1 MVYVNGVSKISYRPD
16 IDGLRAVAVV
26 PVVLHH
32 ASFAAVPGG
41 FVGVDIFFVISGFL
55 ITKILTREIRDG
67 QFSLLS
73 FYERRARRIL
83 PALFM
88 VLVACLAVGWFLLLP
103 SQYGALAKS
112 TAATL
117 LFVSNVWFWDA
128 AGDYFGRG
136 VELAPLLHTW
146 SLAVEEQFYLGF
158 PILLWVM
165 AKQSRRFWVGVIAL
179 ISLMSLGLSIW
190 ATTAAPIANFYL
202 TPMRMWELGL
212 GALLAIGAFPVLRH
226 PLAAEVIG
234 VIGLALIA
242 GSIVLIS
249 EDTPFPGLM
258 AMPPCAGAAFLIW
271 SGMHGTPVAG
281 RLLALRP
288 FVWIGLISYSLY
300 LWHWPVLV
308 AARVQNGSADLPVI
322 TALACVLLSILLAA
336 ASLYLIE
343 RPFRI
348 PAGKGGF
355 SMGSIFTG
363 AGAGAVLILG
373 LVVILVAKEGVPSR
387 VPAEL
392 ATKMNKFKESHYLMD
407 ACRRWADGKDPCK
420 IGSAAQAGEGPR
432 VVVWGDSHAGSL
444 LPGIDSWLK
453 NNKIP
458 GEAFVKFG
466 CPALLGVRRADMA
479 PAHACDTYNEMVVSY
494 IEQLPDLDMVV
505 VASRWALATEGVRVS
520 GEEGKSAVLAA
531 TDEGPTG
538 IADNPKHVKQGLKR
552 LLQRLKS
559 GGIDV
564 LIVGSIPEI
573 GFNVPDAIAGSI
585 AFGTRLRVPPTR
597 EEFDYRNTRSYAILA
612 AAGREFDVALAR
624 PADILCD
631 EFCRIQLD
639 GRPLYRD
646 DDHLSEFGA
655 NWIMP
660 VLLDQ
665 YLVQN

>member
-1 MVYVNGVSKISYRPD
+1 MNGVSKISYRPD

>member
-1 MVYVNGVSKISYRPD
+1 MSKISYRPD

-32 ASFAAVPGG
+32 AGFATVPGG

-55 ITKILTREIRDG
+55 ITRILTREIRDG

-83 PALFM
+83 PALFA

-103 SQYGALAKS
+103 SQYDALARS

-158 PILLWVM
+158 PILLWLM
-165 AKQSRRFWVGVIAL
+165 AKQSRSFWVGVIAV
-179 ISLMSLGLSIW
+179 ISLISLGLSIW

-202 TPMRMWELGL
+202 TPMRVWELGL
-212 GALLAIGAFPVLRH
+212 GALLAIGAFPALRR
-226 PLAAEVIG
+226 PWAAEA
-234 VIGLALIA
+234 IGLIGLVMIA

-249 EDTPFPGLM
+249 EDTPFPGFM
-258 AMPPCAGAAFLIW
+258 AVPPCAGAAFLIW
-271 SGMHGTPVAG
+271 AGMHGTSIAG

-288 FVWIGLISYSLY
+288 VVWIGLISYSLY
-300 LWHWPVLV
+300 LWHWPILV
-308 AARVQNGSADLPVI
+308 AARVQNGSADLPVM
-322 TALACVLLSILLAA
+322 TALACVLLSVLLAA
-336 ASLYLIE
+336 ASMYLIE

-355 SMGSIFTG
+355 SRGRIF
-363 AGAGAVLILG
+363 AGAGIGAALILG
-373 LVVILVAKEGVPSR
+373 LAVTLVAKEGVPSR

-392 ATKMNKFKESHYLMD
+392 AAKMNKFKESHYLMD
-407 ACRRWADGKDPCK
+407 ACRRWVEGEEPCK
-420 IGSAAQAGEGPR
+420 IGAPVQAEAGPR

-444 LPGIDSWLK
+444 LPGINSWLK
-453 NNKIP
+453 DNGIP
-458 GEAFVKFG
+458 GKAFVKFG

-479 PAHACDTYNEMVVSY
+479 PVHGCDTYNEMVARY
-494 IEQLPDLDMVV
+494 IEQLPDLDAVV

-531 TDEGPTG
+531 SDERPTG
-538 IADNPKHVKQGLKR
+538 IADNPKHVEQGLKR
-552 LLQRLKS
+552 LLQRLR
-559 GGIDV
+559 GRGIEV

-573 GFNVPDAIAGSI
+573 GFNVPDALAGSA
-585 AFGTRLRVPPTR
+585 AFGTRLRVPPSR
-597 EEFDYRNTRSYAILA
+597 EEFDHRNTRSYAILA
-612 AAGREFDVALAR
+612 AAGREFGVALAR
-624 PADILCD
+624 PADILCE

-639 GRPLYRD
+639 GRPVYRD

-665 YLVQN
+665 HLLQN

>member
-1 MVYVNGVSKISYRPD
+1 MNDVSKISYRPD

-32 ASFAAVPGG
+32 AGFSAVPGG

-55 ITKILTREIRDG
+55 ITRILTREIRDG

-83 PALFM
+83 PALFI

-103 SQYGALAKS
+103 SQYDALARS

-179 ISLMSLGLSIW
+179 ISLISLGLSIW
-190 ATTAAPIANFYL
+190 ATTAAPIANFYF
-202 TPMRMWELGL
+202 TSMRVWELGL
-212 GALLAIGAFPVLRH
+212 GALLAIGAFPALRR
-226 PLAAEVIG
+226 PLVAEVIG
-234 VIGLALIA
+234 LIGLAIILS
-242 GSIVLIS
+242 SIVLIS
-249 EDTPFPGLM
+249 DNTPFPGLM
-258 AMPPCAGAAFLIW
+258 AVPPCAGAAFLIW
-271 SGMHGTPVAG
+271 AGMNNTTSAG

-288 FVWIGLISYSLY
+288 IVWIGLISYSLY

-308 AARVQNGSADLPVI
+308 AARVQNGSADLPAM
-322 TALACVLLSILLAA
+322 TAMICVFLSVLLAA

-348 PAGKGGF
+348 PASKGGF
-355 SMGSIFTG
+355 SRASIFTG
-363 AGAGAVLILG
+363 AGTGATLILG
-373 LVVILVAKEGVPSR
+373 LAVILVVKEGVPSR

-392 ATKMNKFKESHYLMD
+392 AAKMNKFKESHYLMD
-407 ACRRWADGKDPCK
+407 ACRQWEDGKEPCK
-420 IGSAAQAGEGPR
+420 IGASNQADAEPR

-453 NNKIP
+453 DNNIL

-479 PAHACDTYNEMVVSY
+479 PAHGCDTHNELVVRY
-494 IEQLPDLDMVV
+494 IEQLPELDAVV

-520 GEEGKSAVLAA
+520 GEEGRIAVLAA
-531 TDEGPTG
+531 TDERPTG
-538 IADNPKHVKQGLKR
+538 VEDNPKHVEQGLKR
-552 LLQRLKS
+552 LLQRLES
-559 GGIDV
+559 RGIEV

-573 GFNVPDAIAGSI
+573 GFNVPDALAGSA
-585 AFGTRLRVPPTR
+585 AFGTQLRVPPSR
-597 EEFDYRNTRSYAILA
+597 EEFDLRNSRSYAILA
-612 AAGREFDVALAR
+612 DAGREFDAALAR

-631 EFCRIQLD
+631 EFCRIHLD

-655 NWIMP
+655 NWVMP
-660 VLLDQ
+660 ALLDQ
-665 YLVQN
+665 HFLRN